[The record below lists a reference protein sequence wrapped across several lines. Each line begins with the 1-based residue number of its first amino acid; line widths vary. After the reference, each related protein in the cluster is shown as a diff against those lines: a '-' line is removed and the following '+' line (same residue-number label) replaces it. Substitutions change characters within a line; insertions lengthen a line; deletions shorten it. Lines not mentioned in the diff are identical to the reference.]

1 MARVPRPGRDDSGV
15 DAAVVPWLASAAGR
29 EAVASVRGLT
39 ADSLAR
45 SAALRKS
52 GLDAAQA
59 AAVLEQADL
68 LERAVAG
75 GVVDGLANPLPLL
88 TRDGL
93 EQGTRAV
100 IARRRAAL
108 FAVAGART
116 VVDLS
121 AGLGFDAAAVVRAGL
136 RSVAI
141 ERDPAVA
148 ALLAHNLG
156 MSPTNASEV
165 RLFSDPAETAGM
177 SDPLPSGDATGT
189 AGIVGDATQM
199 IDDLLAVIGPEDVV
213 FVDPA
218 RRVAGRRSADGARAL
233 PERDPEQ
240 WSPSLSWVVAL
251 AARHSRIVIKVNPGF
266 AHERV
271 PDGWHAEWVSVGGVG
286 VETTL
291 WSFDAIPRR
300 QVVVVRDGVLP
311 SSVIHEFAGDTDARA
326 ETTDEIGA
334 FLIEPDDV
342 FGPSGLVD
350 ALAVSLNARRV
361 GDTLW
366 LTSNTPVETPFARTW
381 RVVEELPAATKAL
394 RQALAERGI
403 GNVTVK
409 SKAAGVDAGTVRRDL
424 RLTKGA
430 PGAVVLL
437 RATGTLRAILVD
449 RA

>member
-1 MARVPRPGRDDSGV
+1 MTG
-15 DAAVVPWLASAAGR
+15 
-29 EAVASVRGLT
+29 
-39 ADSLAR
+39 DSLAR

-52 GLDAAQA
+52 GLDAPQA
-59 AAVLEQADL
+59 AAVLEQAEL

-75 GVVDGLANPLPLL
+75 GAVDGLTDPLPLL

-121 AGLGFDAAAVVRAGL
+121 AGLGFDAAAVVQAGL
-136 RSVAI
+136 SSVAVD
-141 ERDPAVA
+141 RDPAVA
-148 ALLAHNLG
+148 TLLTHNLG
-156 MSPTNASEV
+156 TSPASASDV
-165 RLFSDPAETAGM
+165 RLFSDPAKTVGM
-177 SDPLPSGDATGT
+177 SDVSPSNGATGT
-189 AGIVGDATQM
+189 AVIVGDATQV
-199 IDDLLAVIGPEDVV
+199 IDDLLALLGPDDVV

-251 AARHSRIVIKVNPGF
+251 AARHPRVVVKVNPGF

-271 PDGWHAEWVSVGGVG
+271 PDDWHAEWVSVGGVG

-291 WSFDAIPRR
+291 WSFGAIPQR

-311 SSVIHEFAGDTDARA
+311 SSIVHEFAGDTDARA
-326 ETTDEIGA
+326 ETTEDIGA

-350 ALAVSLNARRV
+350 ALAVSLDARRI
-361 GDTLW
+361 GDTMW

-381 RVVEELPAATKAL
+381 RVVEELPAAMKAL

-409 SKAAGVDAGTVRRDL
+409 SKAAGVDAATVRRDL

-430 PGAVVLL
+430 PGTVVLL
-437 RATGTLRAILVD
+437 RTGDSLRAVLVD